1 MGVAYPD
8 RTMSDAQAGKFH
20 TETKD
25 GHYHASEHT
34 GHVIQKQKERVKE
47 ADKTSPAKQKMSL
60 QMYKALPP
68 GYDSEADWRSD
79 LKEGKTYRERKLS
92 RKWGRA
98 EDLTKDREK
107 AEEFA
112 KGIDTKHAPKRN
124 VRRSA
129 KNIARLRKKEAMA
142 EIKAKRYSG
151 RPDRAKGEERSIGGM
166 GYQRKRAR
174 KARKAARREFRQE
187 KRNIRRTGGYDT
199 IKELQND

>member
-1 MGVAYPD
+1 MKSGN
-8 RTMSDAQAGKFH
+8 
-20 TETKD
+20 
-25 GHYHASEHT
+25 
-34 GHVIQKQKERVKE
+34 
-47 ADKTSPAKQKMSL
+47 SPMFKNIGSPIKQKMSL
-60 QMYKALPP
+60 QMYKSLPS
-68 GYDSEADWRSD
+68 GYESEADWRSD

-107 AEEFA
+107 AEKFV
-112 KGIDTKHAPKRN
+112 KGMDVKHAPEKN

-151 RPDRAKGEERSIGGM
+151 RPDRAKGEQRILG
-166 GYQRKRAR
+166 QRDDRKRAR
-174 KARKAARREFRQE
+174 KARKEARKEFRQE
-187 KRNIRRTGGYDT
+187 KRNIRKTGGYDM